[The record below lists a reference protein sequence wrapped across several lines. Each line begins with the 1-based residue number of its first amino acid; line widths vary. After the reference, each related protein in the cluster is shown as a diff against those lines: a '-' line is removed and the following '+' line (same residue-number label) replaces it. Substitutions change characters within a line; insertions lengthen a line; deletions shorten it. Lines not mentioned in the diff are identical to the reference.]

1 MSVIEPDVELTGELR
16 HYISSEFLLDDQSDH
31 LEATDLLFEG
41 GIIDSAGALSLVAH
55 LETEYKIA
63 VTDDELFPENFA
75 TIEHIVRFIQRKKRQ
90 RADYDQEPSK

>member
-1 MSVIEPDVELTGELR
+1 MNVNEPDVQLTGELR
-16 HYISSEFLLDDQSDH
+16 HYISSEFLLDDQCDH

-55 LETEYKIA
+55 LETEYKIT

-75 TIEHIVRFIQRKKRQ
+75 TIEHIVHFIQRKKRQ
-90 RADYDQEPSK
+90 GADHGQGPST